1 MQNGEIAEHI
11 SEGGITQAQLYREAG
26 ASWE

>member
-1 MQNGEIAEHI
+1 MQNGEIAAHI
-11 SEGGITQAQLYREAG
+11 LEGGITQTQLYREAG